1 MNISLTPE
9 LEQFVAEKVRSG
21 RYASASEVVR
31 DALRALEQQDGEYE
45 QWLKYARE
53 KIDRGLAQA
62 DAGQTVSLDE
72 ARAHIDQ
79 LRRKHQNSRSNNG
92 K

>member
-9 LEQFVAEKVRSG
+9 LEDYVAEKVRSG

-31 DALRALEQQDGEYE
+31 EALRVLEQQDGEYE

-53 KIDRGLAQA
+53 KIEKGLAQA

-79 LRRKHQNSRSNNG
+79 LRRKRQNSHKNNG

>member
-31 DALRALEQQDGEYE
+31 DALRLLDERDELHQQRINEV
-45 QWLKYARE
+45 KK
-53 KIDRGLAQA
+53 KIAHGIAQL
-62 DAGQTVSLDE
+62 DAGEGITMDE
-72 ARAHIDQ
+72 LKKRLAKRRAKQ
-79 LRRKHQNSRSNNG
+79 R
-92 K
+92 